1 MSVSEINDIRV
12 ASEFKTYS
20 FSNFKKTIVCHQLI
34 DNIHKQK
41 IEPACYWAA
50 ELICAGHYNDLW
62 EIIIQYVCQH
72 IHLGNPKIVKYVEM
86 RYQIFQNIVQQGHY
100 TSELNLRNNIVVRKL
115 FAEMIV
121 VLSHSNR
128 KHSFVPIQMDREE
141 EFNVDKLMEKTSA
154 PSTEYVDSIFRKE
167 DSSELYIPMNELIHN
182 ITPGTQNMR
191 QACYWIEWTMD
202 YDALC
207 RKRKKP
213 LTCEKRKE
221 SMYVEFKLQNDMV
234 WMIWEAF
241 MQQSRLR
248 GTYIESLMASLLKLF
263 SIRYTSACSKKRR
276 FLFYFAI
283 SLLTDPVPTH
293 IEITTKR
300 DIIEIVIKGIDEIYR
315 QIKQNEKSPQ
325 MDYLYSNLE
334 EEVNLEKSLRKI
346 EMMNNMG
353 LF

>member
-241 MQQSRLR
+241 MQQSQLR

-300 DIIEIVIKGIDEIYR
+300 DIIEIVINGIDEIYR